1 MELKKRGRY
10 MNKEMKRNIKLII
23 VFVLIIGLLV
33 SVQILMKNKGKK
45 ENQIIQNSIQES
57 LIIDMNDNYYNEINT
72 EKELKQYFKE
82 QNNTKYYTIDE
93 YEKIQNKN

>member
-1 MELKKRGRY
+1 
-10 MNKEMKRNIKLII
+10 MNEEMKRNIKLII

-57 LIIDMNDNYYNEINT
+57 LIIDMNDNYYNAINT

-82 QNNTKYYTIDE
+82 QNNTKYYTIEE
-93 YEKIQNKN
+93 YEKIRNKD